1 MKQRRLRLTK
11 NYLARLISEERSKL
25 IKQGYM
31 RETLET
37 GITDPEKVKA
47 EEVDADGFADSL
59 EKNVD
64 FVKALKIEES
74 RLIKRLNTLREM
86 KARAI
91 GKISKSIW

>member
-1 MKQRRLRLTK
+1 MKKRRLTK

-47 EEVDADGFADSL
+47 KEVDADGFADSL

>member
-1 MKQRRLRLTK
+1 MKKRRLTK

>member
-1 MKQRRLRLTK
+1 MRQQKLTK
-11 NYLARLISEERSKL
+11 RYLNRLISEERTKL
-25 IKQGYM
+25 MKQGYVM
-31 RETLET
+31 ETLET

-47 EEVDADGFADSL
+47 EEVDADSFADSL

-91 GKISKSIW
+91 SKISKSIW

>member
-1 MKQRRLRLTK
+1 MKKRRLTK

-31 RETLET
+31 RETLAT

>member
-1 MKQRRLRLTK
+1 MKKRRLTK

-91 GKISKSIW
+91 GKISKSIQ